1 MLQPIR
7 CDFLTGSLTDQA
19 SMEGLVKDLD
29 SQTANTHEL
38 LYYKKNGTALWLE
51 VDSNNI
57 LTYLNLVA
65 CSFID

>member
-51 VDSNNI
+51 VDS
-57 LTYLNLVA
+57 
-65 CSFID
+65 